1 MEAFPFDCQDLTL
14 FLKVDGDT
22 VKTADIVPFP
32 RRSDFLMLDPEFSVL
47 AEWDFEGLLCEFA
60 KTDRIKSK
68 SDKEYSLVSVR
79 IKTSRRWEAHIGQ
92 MIVTVCMFTLGL
104 GAFAQGLKG
113 EELGNRL
120 GYCVTLLLADVAT
133 LQLLFDNLPNIPYWT
148 IFDFYIYACFVFLF
162 AVTIWSCIG
171 GVFLSD
177 SDDDSA
183 DDLAF
188 FVCLGFYT
196 LAHVCFVIW
205 SYYARRAE
213 RGKLRM
219 TSQQLADFF
228 KDTMIDR
235 DRRAITIPWE
245 PQDLPHDK
253 ENWGVYCMGK
263 KKSSNNANEKISRQM
278 SD

>member
-32 RRSDFLMLDPEFSVL
+32 RKSDFLMLDPEFSVL
-47 AEWDFEGLLCEFA
+47 AEWDFEGLLCEFD

-68 SDKEYSLVSVR
+68 SNKEYSLVSVR
-79 IKTSRRWEAHIGQ
+79 VKTSRRWEAHIGQ
-92 MIVTVCMFTLGL
+92 MIVTICMFTLGL
-104 GAFAQGLKG
+104 GAFSQGLEG

-148 IFDFYIYACFVFLF
+148 IFDFYIYTCFVFLF
-162 AVTIWSCIG
+162 TVTIWSCIAG
-171 GVFLSD
+171 
-177 SDDDSA
+177 
-183 DDLAF
+183 AF
-188 FVCLGFYT
+188 FHRRDLYDNVVFFIALGFY
-196 LAHVCFVIW
+196 LISHVCFGIW
-205 SYYARRAE
+205 SVYARKDE
-213 RGKLRM
+213 RTKLTM
-219 TSQQLADFF
+219 TSQQLDDFF

-235 DRRAITIPWE
+235 DRRAITVPWE
-245 PQDLPHDK
+245 PQDLPNTT

-263 KKSSNNANEKISRQM
+263 KKSASNANEKISRQM